1 MVRRYLDTAYLAIV
15 GTQLFGMLGQSPPS
29 QSQLSH
35 YHGIHRNKE
44 RKTLLTK
51 SSTVLDLV
59 PFYPKFLYASPSA
72 PLHFLLSLRATYVS
86 LTTDPFFA
94 HDNHDPWFEAFL
106 YIEALAQFP
115 LAVYLVTKL
124 AAAAAAAGKRKGTTS
139 GRTELAA
146 LVFACLTAMGSV
158 VCCYHLVQ
166 LGPEVVSEEKKAM
179 LLYGEYLPF
188 AVIRKSSSLFQSS
201 PCENV
206 FC

>member
-1 MVRRYLDTAYLAIV
+1 LACSV
-15 GTQLFGMLGQSPPS
+15 SHHPPN
-29 QSQLSH
+29 LNSH
-35 YHGIHRNKE
+35 ITTEYINKQ
-44 RKTLLTK
+44 KKDILTK

-94 HDNHDPWFEAFL
+94 HDSHDPWFEAFL

-124 AAAAAAAGKRKGTTS
+124 AAAGKGTS
-139 GRTELAA
+139 GRTELAG

-166 LGPEVVSEEKKAM
+166 LGPEVVSVEKKAM

-188 AVIRKSSSLFQSS
+188 AVIRKSSSLVPVQSLRE
-201 PCENV
+201 C
-206 FC
+206 FLLM